1 MPQTKL
7 GPPTGNGLSV
17 YGAVNSTLTQWSCAL
32 DGAAKTYYSLPSA
45 STDER
50 QYDQQLCFY
59 TNLTHGNHKLMF
71 IAESGPPVSVAYV
84 VVSPL
89 PELGFLQNQMP
100 QTSSELVDFDSGK
113 KSHTLGFRVWIGIG
127 VAIFLVVL
135 TGIVTTLWI
144 RKRRKTARI
153 SVVPPTPETQP
164 MLMVGGGQPATIRSP
179 FDTPTPSLYAQPDTL
194 SSSVPL
200 MSPAR
205 HSISSGDGDIQE
217 ERR

>member
-1 MPQTKL
+1 M
-7 GPPTGNGLSV
+7 

-71 IAESGPPVSVAYV
+71 IAEGGLPVSVAYV

-89 PELGFLQNQMP
+89 PELGFLPDRMP
-100 QTSSELVDFDSGK
+100 QMSSELVDFGSGHT
-113 KSHTLGFRVWIGIG
+113 SHKLGFPVWIGIG
-127 VAIFLVVL
+127 VAIFAVIL
-135 TGIVTTLWI
+135 TGIVSVWWI
-144 RKRRKTARI
+144 RKRRQTARI
-153 SVVPPTPETQP
+153 SVVPPTPVAETQP
-164 MLMVGGGQPATIRSP
+164 MLMVEGGQPATIRSP
-179 FDTPTPSLYAQPDTL
+179 FDTPTPSLYGHPDII

-200 MSPAR
+200 TSPTR
-205 HSISSGDGDIQE
+205 HSNSSGDRDIQE